1 MQTIRLHGEW
11 LICPLKE
18 IKVIDFQCW
27 RKNGRNKRK
36 FSPYLHLQVGSHHV
50 VFDGYDSVWSFLDTI
65 QPNMYRTIVNSAM
78 KGDIKEIPFFKYE
91 LDALIEESH
100 LELITITI
108 HSERITIPN
117 SIKSLECY
125 VAKDVVANEIIET
138 DISKHNF
145 VVKTYTPYRS
155 KHGLEYVPT
164 EIYGSHPQY
173 AMLIHVD
180 NTYITQSLV
189 YNSDGADFRP
199 IRTHATDDISFAKEI
214 LNDMIFRMTENEYP
228 QNDLDNKDA
237 IGMRYIERDSIE
249 HERFIFALQN

>member
-1 MQTIRLHGEW
+1 
-11 LICPLKE
+11 
-18 IKVIDFQCW
+18 
-27 RKNGRNKRK
+27 
-36 FSPYLHLQVGSHHV
+36 
-50 VFDGYDSVWSFLDTI
+50 
-65 QPNMYRTIVNSAM
+65 
-78 KGDIKEIPFFKYE
+78 
-91 LDALIEESH
+91 

-108 HSERITIPN
+108 ASDRILIPN
-117 SIKSLECY
+117 STKSLECY
-125 VAKDVVANEIIET
+125 LVKDIVANEIIEN

-173 AMLIHVD
+173 AMLIHAD

-189 YNSDGADFRP
+189 YNPDGADFRP
-199 IRTHATDDISFAKEI
+199 VRTHASDDISFAKEI
-214 LNDMIFRMTENEYP
+214 LNDMIFRMTEYEYP
-228 QNDLDNKDA
+228 QNDLDNKDS